1 MKIAHRTG
9 PADLWRASRPFL
21 RTSVAL
27 LTVAFAS
34 SCGGEAV
41 KAFSWKDGSGKALV
55 FTQSSPKHDMDAG
68 LFSADQGSKRFVLEK
83 SLALKSA
90 SSLAFE
96 IEAIEADALPP
107 TDARV
112 VLSLNPSA
120 DLSKSQ
126 ETVSFPLLSSRSR
139 FELPIE
145 QGSRISSI
153 GVRTEGS
160 HPSFRLS
167 SISIGRPFK
176 GIDREASQTRVSS
189 RFRLARAPGYEEY
202 SIERPFAGL
211 SPGLGSSAP
220 ATGRPGILL
229 RYGPAPAGAA
239 LSIEVRLAG
248 GKKISYNLRTRP
260 RGTKTALDEA
270 LVPADTELL
279 ILRAP
284 KGIDVPVFY
293 AAELSPEDYSLADL
307 GRVLAT
313 EAPSADFS
321 LFHWDLLPSVL
332 VFDFKDYA
340 TQDRYLKRLAFF
352 TEKIGYRGVLAK
364 DEVIAGLHGWNAHD
378 YRAEDLAAFFQAA
391 REKSFPLGSEE
402 KDLGRI
408 LEEAGIIVEKAS
420 PKGAGQAY
428 AAGEGAMISFAR
440 EANDALRWTFAV
452 HESTHAIFFVDK
464 EYRDFSR
471 ALWSSVDADEKWFWK
486 AYLGWAGYDSGSDY
500 LMGNEFQAYLLQQP
514 VTMVR
519 DYFEKRKT
527 AELLEKHPELEE
539 RVSAYM
545 ERFGSSFEARAGRLE
560 SWLYERYGVKAG
572 RTVFLT
578 RRGR

>member
-1 MKIAHRTG
+1 MKLAHRMK
-9 PADLWRASRPFL
+9 PAGLGQASTPLLRAAAAIL
-21 RTSVAL
+21 VAF
-27 LTVAFAS
+27 FAS

-41 KAFSWKDGSGKALV
+41 KAFPWKDDSGKALA
-55 FTQSSPKHDMDAG
+55 FTQSSPKRDTDAA
-68 LFSADQGSKRFVLEK
+68 LFSAELKAKRFALEK
-83 SLALKSA
+83 SLAIKSP

-96 IEAIEADALPP
+96 IEGLDAEAILPS
-107 TDARV
+107 DARV
-112 VLSLNPSA
+112 VLYLNPSA

-126 ETVSFPLLSSRSR
+126 ATASFPLLSQRSR
-139 FELPIE
+139 FELPLE
-145 QGSRISSI
+145 AGTRLSSI
-153 GVRTEGS
+153 GIRAEGAR
-160 HPSFRLS
+160 PSFRLG
-167 SISIGRPFK
+167 SISMGRPFK
-176 GIDREASQTRVSS
+176 GIDREGTETRVSS
-189 RFRLARAPGYEEY
+189 RFTLAKAAGYEEY
-202 SIERPFAGL
+202 SIEKPFAGF
-211 SPGLGSSAP
+211 SSDPGSGGRAWRPGL
-220 ATGRPGILL
+220 LL
-229 RYGPAPAGAA
+229 RYGAAPPGTA
-239 LSIEVRLAG
+239 LSIEARLAG
-248 GKKISYNLRTRP
+248 GKKLSYNLRTRP

-270 LVPADTELL
+270 LLPAETELL
-279 ILRAP
+279 VLRVP
-284 KGIDVPVFY
+284 KGIDVPAFY
-293 AAELSPEDYSLADL
+293 AAELPPEDYGLADL
-307 GRVLAT
+307 GRVLST
-313 EAPSADFS
+313 EAPKEDFS

-352 TEKIGYRGVLAK
+352 TEKIGYRGILAK
-364 DEVIAGLHGWNAHD
+364 DEAIAGLHGWNAHD

-391 REKSFPLGSEE
+391 REKSFPLGPEE
-402 KDLGRI
+402 KELGRI
-408 LEEAGIIVEKAS
+408 LEEAGVIVEKAS
-420 PKGAGQAY
+420 PKGPAY

-471 ALWSSVDADEKWFWK
+471 SLWSSLDADEKWFWK

-514 VTMVR
+514 VTMVK

-539 RVSAYM
+539 RVNAYM
-545 ERFGSSFEARAGRLE
+545 ERFGPSFELRAGRLE

-578 RRGR
+578 HRAR